1 MRKPYLTPFTEM
13 VAGACAGLIATAPM
27 TVVMEAV
34 FRRLPRDQRYPLPPA
49 EITDKVIERGT
60 VGRRLEP
67 PQHLALTLAAHFG
80 YGAAVGAVC
89 GPLTRRIPLPHPIS
103 GLLAGSAVYAGS
115 YLGWIPTMG
124 VLRPSTDWPKQRA
137 ALMFVAH
144 LVWGATFDL
153 LMQAAEPLYQPSGHT
168 KARLLKRTTR
178 AQQRAVRIARRRA
191 RHAISQLQ
199 RSA

>member
-1 MRKPYLTPFTEM
+1 MRKRSLIPFAEV
-13 VAGACAGLIATAPM
+13 VAGGCAGLIATAPM

-34 FRRLPRDQRYPLPPA
+34 FRRLPQEQRYPLPPA
-49 EITDKVIERGT
+49 QITDKVIERGT
-60 VGRRLEP
+60 LGRRLDQP
-67 PQHLALTLAAHFG
+67 KHTVLTLAAHFG
-80 YGAAVGAVC
+80 YGAAAGAVC

-103 GLLAGSAVYAGS
+103 GLLVGSTLYAGS
-115 YLGWIPTMG
+115 YLGWIPAVG
-124 VLRPSTDWPKQRA
+124 ILRPATGWPKHRA

-144 LVWGATFDL
+144 LVWGATLDL

-178 AQQRAVRIARRRA
+178 AKQRTVRNARRRA
-191 RHAISQLQ
+191 RHAVSQLQ